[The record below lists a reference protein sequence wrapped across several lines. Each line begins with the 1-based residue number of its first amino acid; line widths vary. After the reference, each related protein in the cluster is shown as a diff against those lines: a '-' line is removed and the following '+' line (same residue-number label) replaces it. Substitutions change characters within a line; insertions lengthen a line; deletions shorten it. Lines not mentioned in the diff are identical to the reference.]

1 MFPAVLCVVAGVS
14 SRCRSWAA
22 VSRVAP
28 PGRSWAVLCVVAV
41 VMVATVLC
49 VGVSIPVLCIGCRV
63 VLTVALCVV
72 ATALSAC
79 RCRRFKSMSQLGSG
93 EEGGAAWSQ
102 LGSAV
107 CGSCSDATVLVAW
120 LRGSYSAVCLS
131 LQALQV
137 DVAAGQRRG
146 GWRRLVA
153 AGGGQQP
160 AAPAVPRRR
169 VRRHPDVRPD
179 RARRRAAAGRRDAR
193 TPRGVRG
200 ALQGAQRGEGQGAGC
215 EGGHSRTGRR
225 YASLSGR
232 AESMP

>member
-1 MFPAVLCVVAGVS
+1 M
-14 SRCRSWAA
+14 
-22 VSRVAP
+22 
-28 PGRSWAVLCVVAV
+28 
-41 VMVATVLC
+41 
-49 VGVSIPVLCIGCRV
+49 
-63 VLTVALCVV
+63 
-72 ATALSAC
+72 C
-79 RCRRFKSMSQLGSG
+79 RCTHFKSMSQLGSG

-107 CGSCSDATVLVAW
+107 CGSCSDAIVLVAW
-120 LRGSYSAVCLS
+120 LRSSYSAVCLS

-153 AGGGQQP
+153 AGRGQQP

-200 ALQGAQRGEGQGAGC
+200 ALQGAQRGERRGEEWEWGSWGGQRWRPTPVALVGP
-215 EGGHSRTGRR
+215 GGRTYRCPVEPSRCRNFVDT
-225 YASLSGR
+225 L
-232 AESMP
+232 